1 MHATRTRTKGK
12 SWLDE
17 ARPPA
22 ARLDSVAGPASAQR
36 RSGSPASRPSGQPA
50 QPSAL
55 QGASAQAATSTSAG
69 GAAGASPSAVA
80 GRTSVPASQ
89 RGSRVN
95 PRVIVAGSS
104 RLSERAI
111 EEYHYVRRDLRNI
124 AILMAVM
131 AVILVAAVLVFSA
144 LGIGK
149 TA

>member
-1 MHATRTRTKGK
+1 MARRGRAASRSARQRRRAGQRPAT
-12 SWLDE
+12 

-22 ARLDSVAGPASAQR
+22 PQGQSAGAAS
-36 RSGSPASRPSGQPA
+36 QPV
-50 QPSAL
+50 
-55 QGASAQAATSTSAG
+55 TSTSAG
-69 GAAGASPSAVA
+69 DVASAGAPAST
-80 GRTSVPASQ
+80 GRTSVPASR

-95 PRVIVAGSS
+95 PRLIVAGSS

-131 AVILVAAVLVFSA
+131 AVILVVAVVVFSA

>member
-1 MHATRTRTKGK
+1 MARRGK
-12 SWLDE
+12 AASRQ
-17 ARPPA
+17 AR
-22 ARLDSVAGPASAQR
+22 QR
-36 RSGSPASRPSGQPA
+36 RRSNQRAATQRQPA
-50 QPSAL
+50 PPSAT
-55 QGASAQAATSTSAG
+55 QGASAPAATSTSA
-69 GAAGASPSAVA
+69 AGAPSPSAPA
-80 GRTSVPASQ
+80 APSRASVPASQ

-131 AVILVAAVLVFSA
+131 AVILVAAVLIFSA

>member
-1 MHATRTRTKGK
+1 MARRGK
-12 SWLDE
+12 AASRQ
-17 ARPPA
+17 ARQ
-22 ARLDSVAGPASAQR
+22 RRRSAQR
-36 RSGSPASRPSGQPA
+36 STTQRQAAQSGAA
-50 QPSAL
+50 QV
-55 QGASAQAATSTSAG
+55 GSAQATTSTSAG
-69 GAAGASPSAVA
+69 GSVAPSAPA
-80 GRTSVPASQ
+80 AASRTSQPASQ

>member
-1 MHATRTRTKGK
+1 M
-12 SWLDE
+12 
-17 ARPPA
+17 
-22 ARLDSVAGPASAQR
+22 
-36 RSGSPASRPSGQPA
+36 
-50 QPSAL
+50 
-55 QGASAQAATSTSAG
+55 
-69 GAAGASPSAVA
+69 
-80 GRTSVPASQ
+80 PASQ

-124 AILMAVM
+124 AILVAVM
-131 AVILVAAVLVFSA
+131 AVILVLAVVVFSA

>member
-1 MHATRTRTKGK
+1 MARRGK
-12 SWLDE
+12 AASRQ
-17 ARPPA
+17 AR
-22 ARLDSVAGPASAQR
+22 QR
-36 RSGSPASRPSGQPA
+36 RRSNQRAAIQRQPA
-50 QPSAL
+50 QP
-55 QGASAQAATSTSAG
+55 GASQSVAAPATTSTSAG
-69 GAAGASPSAVA
+69 GAASSGASTAAS
-80 GRTSVPASQ
+80 RTSVPASQ

-104 RLSERAI
+104 RLSDRAI
-111 EEYHYVRRDLRNI
+111 QEYHYVRQDLRNI

>member
-1 MHATRTRTKGK
+1 MTSTAGGGVA
-12 SWLDE
+12 S
-17 ARPPA
+17 ASAPA
-22 ARLDSVAGPASAQR
+22 A
-36 RSGSPASRPSGQPA
+36 PS
-50 QPSAL
+50 
-55 QGASAQAATSTSAG
+55 
-69 GAAGASPSAVA
+69 
-80 GRTSVPASQ
+80 RTSVPASQ

>member
-1 MHATRTRTKGK
+1 MQ
-12 SWLDE
+12 
-17 ARPPA
+17 A
-22 ARLDSVAGPASAQR
+22 ARQAQPGQPSVSQPASAQ
-36 RSGSPASRPSGQPA
+36 AV
-50 QPSAL
+50 
-55 QGASAQAATSTSAG
+55 TSTSGG
-69 GAAGASPSAVA
+69 GAAASSPSAVA

-131 AVILVAAVLVFSA
+131 AVILVGAVLVFSA

>member
-1 MHATRTRTKGK
+1 MARRGK
-12 SWLDE
+12 AASRS
-17 ARPPA
+17 AR
-22 ARLDSVAGPASAQR
+22 QR
-36 RSGSPASRPSGQPA
+36 RRAGQRAATQRQPA
-50 QPSAL
+50 QQGPSQA
-55 QGASAQAATSTSAG
+55 ASAQAATSTSAG
-69 GAAGASPSAVA
+69 GASSSAPGAVS
-80 GRTSVPASQ
+80 RTSVPASQ

-131 AVILVAAVLVFSA
+131 AVILVAAVVVFSA
-144 LGIGK
+144 LGVGK

>member
-1 MHATRTRTKGK
+1 MARRGK
-12 SWLDE
+12 AASRQ
-17 ARPPA
+17 AR
-22 ARLDSVAGPASAQR
+22 QR
-36 RSGSPASRPSGQPA
+36 RRSNQRAATSRQPA
-50 QPSAL
+50 QPSVSQPAP
-55 QGASAQAATSTSAG
+55 AQAVTSTSGG
-69 GAAGASPSAVA
+69 GAAASSPSAVA

-131 AVILVAAVLVFSA
+131 AVILVGAVLVFSA

>member
-1 MHATRTRTKGK
+1 MARRGK
-12 SWLDE
+12 AASRQ
-17 ARPPA
+17 AR
-22 ARLDSVAGPASAQR
+22 QR
-36 RSGSPASRPSGQPA
+36 RRSSQRAATQRQSV
-50 QPSAL
+50 QPSAS
-55 QGASAQAATSTSAG
+55 QGASAPPVTSTSAG
-69 GAAGASPSAVA
+69 GGGSANVPAAAS
-80 GRTSVPASQ
+80 RTSVPASQ

-111 EEYHYVRRDLRNI
+111 EEYHYVRQDLRNI

>member
-1 MHATRTRTKGK
+1 MARRGKAASRQARQRRRSNQRAATSRQ
-12 SWLDE
+12 
-17 ARPPA
+17 
-22 ARLDSVAGPASAQR
+22 SAQ
-36 RSGSPASRPSGQPA
+36 SSVS
-50 QPSAL
+50 
-55 QGASAQAATSTSAG
+55 QGASPQAVTSTSGG
-69 GAAGASPSAVA
+69 GAAAASPSAVA
-80 GRTSVPASQ
+80 ARTSVPASQ

-131 AVILVAAVLVFSA
+131 AVILVGAVLVFSA

>member
-1 MHATRTRTKGK
+1 MARRGK
-12 SWLDE
+12 AASRQ
-17 ARPPA
+17 AR
-22 ARLDSVAGPASAQR
+22 QR
-36 RSGSPASRPSGQPA
+36 RRANQRSAGQRQPA
-50 QPSAL
+50 Q
-55 QGASAQAATSTSAG
+55 QGTSQAASGPAATSTTAG
-69 GAAGASPSAVA
+69 GGASSGAAAVA
-80 GRTSVPASQ
+80 SRTSVPASQ

-124 AILMAVM
+124 AILVAVM
-131 AVILVAAVLVFSA
+131 AVILVLAVVVFSA

>member
-1 MHATRTRTKGK
+1 MARRGK
-12 SWLDE
+12 AASRS
-17 ARPPA
+17 AR
-22 ARLDSVAGPASAQR
+22 QR
-36 RSGSPASRPSGQPA
+36 RRAGQRAATQRQPA
-50 QPSAL
+50 QQGPSQA
-55 QGASAQAATSTSAG
+55 ASAQAATSTSAG
-69 GAAGASPSAVA
+69 GASSSAPGAAS
-80 GRTSVPASQ
+80 RTSVPASQ

-131 AVILVAAVLVFSA
+131 AVILVAAVVVFSA
-144 LGIGK
+144 LGVGK

>member
-1 MHATRTRTKGK
+1 MARRGK
-12 SWLDE
+12 AASRQ
-17 ARPPA
+17 AR
-22 ARLDSVAGPASAQR
+22 QR
-36 RSGSPASRPSGQPA
+36 RRSSQRAATQRQPGQPA

>member
-1 MHATRTRTKGK
+1 MRRRGK
-12 SWLDE
+12 AASRQ
-17 ARPPA
+17 AR
-22 ARLDSVAGPASAQR
+22 QR
-36 RSGSPASRPSGQPA
+36 RRSNQRAAIQRQPA
-50 QPSAL
+50 QP
-55 QGASAQAATSTSAG
+55 GASQSVAAPATTSTSAG
-69 GAAGASPSAVA
+69 GAASSGASTAAS
-80 GRTSVPASQ
+80 RTSVPASQ

-104 RLSERAI
+104 RLSDRAI
-111 EEYHYVRRDLRNI
+111 QEYHYVRQDLRNI

>member
-1 MHATRTRTKGK
+1 MARRGK
-12 SWLDE
+12 AASRQ
-17 ARPPA
+17 AR
-22 ARLDSVAGPASAQR
+22 QR
-36 RSGSPASRPSGQPA
+36 RRSSQRAATQRQPA
-50 QPSAL
+50 QPSTS
-55 QGASAQAATSTSAG
+55 QGVSAQAVTSTSAG
-69 GAAGASPSAVA
+69 AAGAASPAAVA
-80 GRTSVPASQ
+80 SHASVPASQ

-124 AILMAVM
+124 VILMGVM

>member
-1 MHATRTRTKGK
+1 MARRGK
-12 SWLDE
+12 AASRS
-17 ARPPA
+17 ARQRRRAGQRPA
-22 ARLDSVAGPASAQR
+22 APRQPASQ
-36 RSGSPASRPSGQPA
+36 S
-50 QPSAL
+50 PSA
-55 QGASAQAATSTSAG
+55 GASAQTTTSTSTG
-69 GAAGASPSAVA
+69 GVAAGSAPPASA
-80 GRTSVPASQ
+80 RTSVPASK

-131 AVILVAAVLVFSA
+131 AVILVAAVVVFSA